1 MARSRESV
9 LIRRDVVGELVP
21 YGTPYELQEGQWAE
35 ITQALGTSFTLL
47 VEGRPVRL
55 GGADADAIGKDT
67 PEAMTVEHD
76 GDETTDEEIKRLID
90 EQLHTCYDPEI
101 PVNIVDLWLVYKCE
115 LEPYEQEAG
124 KLRIVIDMTL
134 TAPGCGMGEVIANEV
149 NDKLLNLPRIEEVT
163 VNIVFDP
170 PWDRSMMT
178 EEANLALG
186 L

>member
-9 LIRRDVVGELVP
+9 LIRRDVVGELAP

-47 VEGRPVRL
+47 VEGRLVRL

-101 PVNIVDLWLVYKCE
+101 PVNIVDLGLVYKCE

>member
-47 VEGRPVRL
+47 VEGRLVRL

-101 PVNIVDLWLVYKCE
+101 PVNIVDLGLVYKCE
-115 LEPYEQEAG
+115 LEPYEQ
-124 KLRIVIDMTL
+124 
-134 TAPGCGMGEVIANEV
+134 
-149 NDKLLNLPRIEEVT
+149 
-163 VNIVFDP
+163 
-170 PWDRSMMT
+170 
-178 EEANLALG
+178 
-186 L
+186 

>member
-35 ITQALGTSFTLL
+35 ITQALGTSCTLL
-47 VEGRPVRL
+47 VEGRLVRL

-101 PVNIVDLWLVYKCE
+101 PVNIVDLGLVYKCV

>member
-47 VEGRPVRL
+47 GEGRLVRL

-101 PVNIVDLWLVYKCE
+101 PVNIVDLGLVYKCE

>member
-9 LIRRDVVGELVP
+9 LIRRDVVGELVH

-47 VEGRPVRL
+47 VEGRLVRL

-101 PVNIVDLWLVYKCE
+101 PVNIVDLGLVYKCE

>member
-21 YGTPYELQEGQWAE
+21 YGTPYELQEGQWTE

-47 VEGRPVRL
+47 VEGRLVRL

-101 PVNIVDLWLVYKCE
+101 PVNIVDLGLVYKCE

-186 L
+186 P

>member
-47 VEGRPVRL
+47 VEGRLVHL

-101 PVNIVDLWLVYKCE
+101 PVNI
-115 LEPYEQEAG
+115 
-124 KLRIVIDMTL
+124 
-134 TAPGCGMGEVIANEV
+134 
-149 NDKLLNLPRIEEVT
+149 
-163 VNIVFDP
+163 
-170 PWDRSMMT
+170 RSTSSTWGWSINASSNPMSRRR
-178 EEANLALG
+178 ASCAS
-186 L
+186 

>member
-47 VEGRPVRL
+47 VEGRLVRL

-101 PVNIVDLWLVYKCE
+101 PVNIVDLGLVYRCE

>member
-47 VEGRPVRL
+47 VEGRLVRL

-101 PVNIVDLWLVYKCE
+101 PVNIVDLGLVYKCE

>member
-47 VEGRPVRL
+47 VEGRLVRL

-90 EQLHTCYDPEI
+90 GQLHTCYDPEI
-101 PVNIVDLWLVYKCE
+101 PVNIVDLGLVYKCE